1 MSVHKL
7 PQRDPP
13 ETSRWPVGDWRYIAA
28 GMAAVLPVVIALI
41 VIKFWGG

>member
-1 MSVHKL
+1 MRNF
-7 PQRDPP
+7 P
-13 ETSRWPVGDWRYIAA
+13 SRGPIDDWRYIAA